1 MANLLLINILL
12 KGVAVIL
19 IKLQNTIK
27 KLRNI
32 ASSIV
37 FMKKAL
43 SMLYLYLQKGQFLN
57 EENRIKSSQNI
68 LKSHFLN
75 WSMRLRCKQ
84 NN

>member
-27 KLRNI
+27 KLCNI

-37 FMKKAL
+37 FIKKAL
-43 SMLYLYLQKGQFLN
+43 SMLHLYLQKGQFLN
-57 EENRIKSSQNI
+57 EENCVKSSRNI